1 MIMFQDPEVRVARE
15 VPVVRMVPQQ
25 RRQVNQEDLGVL
37 EGQEGRVDP
46 QPSLPESQVDQE
58 NLVVP
63 VAPADP
69 VVRAAQEVLGDQEVQ
84 MVLKQQ
90 HQDQVYQQ
98 VNQQQEN
105 REPQGSQEA
114 LTAPVDPAV
123 QEDRV
128 GHVSTSNVV

>member
-1 MIMFQDPEVRVARE
+1 MGLE
-15 VPVVRMVPQQ
+15 VPVVRMVPQH

-69 VVRAAQEVLGDQEVQ
+69 VVRAAQEVLEDQEVQ

-105 REPQGSQEA
+105 REPQGGQEA
-114 LTAPVDPAV
+114 PTAPVDPAV

>member
-1 MIMFQDPEVRVARE
+1 MALE

-25 RRQVNQEDLGVL
+25 RSQVNQEGLGVL

-63 VAPADP
+63 VDPADP
-69 VVRAAQEVLGDQEVQ
+69 VVRAAQEVPGDQEVQ
-84 MVLKQQ
+84 MVPKQQ

-98 VNQQQEN
+98 ENQQQEN
-105 REPQGSQEA
+105 REPLGGQEA
-114 LTAPVDPAV
+114 PTAPVDQAV

-128 GHVSTSNVV
+128 GHLFTSNVV